1 LPKYLKSKQSARQ
14 ELNTWRRKKTS
25 GITFE
30 NGLSNISRI
39 MMRRL
44 RNYINGQWV
53 DSHGQDFLEVINPAT
68 GDKLVQVPS
77 GCAADVDFVAEKAYQ
92 AWPVWRNTPA
102 SQRTQYLYRMKQILE
117 ANTQEIAAICTGEC
131 GKTLAESSAEIVR
144 AVENLETAC
153 GIPKLMQGDFS
164 EDIATG
170 IDEFYIRQPLG
181 VGASI
186 SPFNFPVMIP
196 FWFMPYALA
205 CGNTYVVKPSEKV
218 PMTMTR
224 IFELFEEVKLPPGVL
239 NLVQGGRETVEAI
252 LRNPLIPAISFV
264 GSTQVAKY
272 VYQTGTRYGKRVQ
285 AQGGAK
291 NPVVVMPDADPDTA
305 VRIVADS
312 AFGCAGQRCL
322 AASVVITVGPCE
334 SFLEKLVHVARSR
347 KTGNGL
353 SPGVEMGPVI
363 TPESKER
370 IINLI
375 QQGLDEGAEILLD
388 GRRIDYGGTET
399 GNFIGPTILSQ
410 VSPDSELYETEIF
423 GPVLSILTAESL
435 DEAIELI
442 NRSRYGNSACIFT
455 RSGSAAR
462 RFRHEVN
469 AGNIGVNIGIAAPM
483 AYFPFS
489 GWKDSFFGDLHGQS
503 MHAVEFYTQTKVVIE
518 RWHDEWT
525 RKF

>member
-1 LPKYLKSKQSARQ
+1 
-14 ELNTWRRKKTS
+14 
-25 GITFE
+25 
-30 NGLSNISRI
+30 
-39 MMRRL
+39 MMRKL

-53 DSHGQDFLEVINPAT
+53 DSLGKEYLDVINPAT

-77 GCAADVDFVAEKAYQ
+77 GCTADVAFAAEKAHQ
-92 AWPVWRNTPA
+92 SWPVWRNTPA

-117 ANTQEIAAICTGEC
+117 ANAHEIAAICTGEC
-131 GKTLAESSAEIVR
+131 GKTLAESAAEIVR
-144 AVENLETAC
+144 AIENLETAC

-164 EDIATG
+164 EDIAAG

-224 IFELFEEVKLPPGVL
+224 IFELFEEINLPPGVL
-239 NLVQGGRETVEAI
+239 NLVHGGRETVEAI
-252 LRNPLIPAISFV
+252 LENPLIPAISFV

-272 VYQTGTRYGKRVQ
+272 VYQTGTRNGKRVQ

-291 NPVVVMPDADPDTA
+291 NPVVVMPDADADTA
-305 VRIVADS
+305 VRIIADS

-322 AASVVITVGPCE
+322 AASLVITVGPCDA
-334 SFLEKLVHVARSR
+334 FLEKLVRMARSR

-353 SPGVEMGPVI
+353 TPGVEMGPVI

-370 IINLI
+370 IITLI
-375 QQGLDEGAEILLD
+375 QQGLDEGAKLLLD
-388 GRRIDYGGTET
+388 GRRVENDKQET
-399 GNFIGPTILSQ
+399 GNFISPTILSQ
-410 VSPDSELYETEIF
+410 VSPDSKLYETEIF
-423 GPVLSILTAESL
+423 GPVLSILSAESL
-435 DEAIELI
+435 GEAIELI
-442 NRSRYGNSACIFT
+442 NRSSYGNSACIFT

-462 RFRHEVN
+462 RFRHDVN

-518 RWHDEWT
+518 RWHEEWT